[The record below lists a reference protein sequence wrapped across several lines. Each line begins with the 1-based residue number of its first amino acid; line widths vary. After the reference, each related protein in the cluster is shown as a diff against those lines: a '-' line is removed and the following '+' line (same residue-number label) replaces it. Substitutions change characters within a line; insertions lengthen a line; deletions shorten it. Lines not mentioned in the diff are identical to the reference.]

1 MRPSPSLGARRDMS
15 EHIERILFVDDQPE
29 IIELIRRHV
38 GGHYDCVYVESGAA
52 ALSLLDTAG
61 PFAVVVADYSM
72 PNMDGVTLLAE
83 IQRRSP
89 DTVPI
94 MLTAFADLDI
104 AIAALH
110 QGNIFRFLRKP
121 WDRSDLDR
129 ALANALDHFHL
140 VQSERRLRQQLAE
153 ANRAL
158 DAKVKEL
165 DELNQLLEYWVE
177 FSPAVLY
184 SADCGGD
191 APRLTYVSKNF
202 ARLSGRERTEVILDP
217 TLWERAVHPD
227 DAPERE
233 RRLRE
238 FVHGRAAEHSLT
250 YRVRHHNGTYRTIL
264 EAVRCIRNPQGK
276 PLELVGCWLDISP
289 R

>member
-1 MRPSPSLGARRDMS
+1 MS
-15 EHIERILFVDDQPE
+15 QHHERVLFVDDQPE

-38 GGHYDCVYVESGAA
+38 GGQYDCVYAESGAA
-52 ALSLLDTAG
+52 ALNLLDTEG
-61 PFAVVVADYSM
+61 PFAAVVADYSM

-83 IQRRSP
+83 VQRRSP

-121 WDRSDLDR
+121 WDRAELDR
-129 ALANALDHFHL
+129 ALSNALDHHHL
-140 VQSERRLRQQLAE
+140 VQSERRLRQELAD

-158 DAKVKEL
+158 DAKVREL
-165 DELNQLLEYWVE
+165 DELNRLLEYWVE

-184 SADCGGD
+184 SADCSD
-191 APRLTYVSKNF
+191 EVPVLTYVSKNF
-202 ARLSGRERTEVILDP
+202 TRLSGHERTEVIVDP
-217 TLWERAVHPD
+217 SLWDQSVHPD
-227 DAPERE
+227 DAPERA

-238 FVHGRAAEHSLT
+238 FAQGRAAEHSLT
-250 YRVRHHNGTYRTIL
+250 YRVRHRNGSYRTIL

-276 PLELVGCWLDISP
+276 ALELVGAWLDISP

>member
-1 MRPSPSLGARRDMS
+1 MNG
-15 EHIERILFVDDQPE
+15 HHERVLFVDDQPE
-29 IIELIRRHV
+29 IIDLIRRHV
-38 GGHYDCVYVESGAA
+38 GGHYDCMYAESGAA
-52 ALSLLDTAG
+52 ALGLLDSAG

-72 PNMDGVTLLAE
+72 PNMDGITLLAE
-83 IQRRSP
+83 IRRRAP

-104 AIAALH
+104 AVAALH
-110 QGNIFRFLRKP
+110 EGNIFRFLRKP
-121 WDRSDLDR
+121 WDRVDLDR
-129 ALANALDHFHL
+129 ALANALDHYHL
-140 VQSERRLRQQLAE
+140 VQSERRLRQELAE

-184 SADCGGD
+184 SADCSGPD
-191 APRLTYVSKNF
+191 TRLTYVSKNF
-202 ARLSGRERTEVILDP
+202 ARLAGRERTDVIMDP
-217 TLWERAVHPD
+217 SLWDAAVHPD
-227 DAPERE
+227 DAPERA

-238 FVHGRAAEHSLT
+238 FVQSRAAEHSLT
-250 YRVRHHNGTYRTIL
+250 YRIRHHNGSYRTIL
-264 EAVRCIRNPQGK
+264 EALRCIRNPQGK

>member
-1 MRPSPSLGARRDMS
+1 MS
-15 EHIERILFVDDQPE
+15 GQNERVLFVDDQPE

-38 GGHYDCVYVESGAA
+38 GGHYDCVYADSGAA
-52 ALSLLDTAG
+52 ALSLLDTEG
-61 PFAVVVADYSM
+61 PFAAVVADYSM

-83 IQRRSP
+83 IKRRSP
-89 DTVPI
+89 DTVPL

-104 AIAALH
+104 AVAALH

-129 ALANALDHFHL
+129 ALSNALDHYHL
-140 VQSERRLRQQLAE
+140 VQSERRLRQELAE

-184 SADCGGD
+184 SADCSGD

-202 ARLSGRERTEVILDP
+202 ARLSGRERTEVIVEP
-217 TLWERAVHPD
+217 ALWDRAVHPE
-227 DAPERE
+227 DASERT
-233 RRLRE
+233 RRLQD
-238 FVHGRAAEHSLT
+238 FVRSRAAEHSLT
-250 YRVRHHNGTYRTIL
+250 YRIRHHNGAYRTIL
-264 EAVRCIRNPQGK
+264 EAIRCIRNPQGK

-289 R
+289 H

>member
-1 MRPSPSLGARRDMS
+1 MTDARLTVLSTPSG
-15 EHIERILFVDDQPE
+15 
-29 IIELIRRHV
+29 
-38 GGHYDCVYVESGAA
+38 
-52 ALSLLDTAG
+52 
-61 PFAVVVADYSM
+61 
-72 PNMDGVTLLAE
+72 
-83 IQRRSP
+83 
-89 DTVPI
+89 
-94 MLTAFADLDI
+94 LDI
-104 AIAALH
+104 AVAALH
-110 QGNIFRFLRKP
+110 QGNIYRFLRKP
-121 WDRSDLDR
+121 WDRGDLDR
-129 ALANALDHFHL
+129 ALSNALDHYHL
-140 VQSERRLRQQLAE
+140 VQSERRLRQQLAD
-153 ANRAL
+153 ANRTL

-202 ARLSGRERTEVILDP
+202 ARLSGRERTEVIVDP
-217 TLWERAVHPD
+217 SLWDQAVHPD

-238 FVHGRAAEHSLT
+238 FVLGRAAEHSLT
-250 YRVRHHNGTYRTIL
+250 YRVRHSNGTYRTIL
-264 EAVRCIRNPQGK
+264 EAIRCIRNPQGK

>member
-1 MRPSPSLGARRDMS
+1 MS
-15 EHIERILFVDDQPE
+15 EHHERVLFVDDQPE

-38 GGHYDCVYVESGAA
+38 GAQYDCVYAESGAA
-52 ALSLLDTAG
+52 ALNLLDTEG
-61 PFAVVVADYSM
+61 PFAAVVADYSM

-83 IQRRSP
+83 VQRRSP

-121 WDRSDLDR
+121 WDRVELDR
-129 ALANALDHFHL
+129 ALSNALDHHHL
-140 VQSERRLRQQLAE
+140 VQSERRLRQELAD

-158 DAKVKEL
+158 DAKVREL
-165 DELNQLLEYWVE
+165 DELNRLLEYWVE

-184 SADCGGD
+184 SADCSD
-191 APRLTYVSKNF
+191 DDPVLTYVSKNF
-202 ARLSGRERTEVILDP
+202 TRLSGHERTEVIVDP
-217 TLWERAVHPD
+217 ALWDQAVHPD
-227 DAPERE
+227 DAPERA

-238 FVHGRAAEHSLT
+238 FAQSRAAEHSLT
-250 YRVRHHNGTYRTIL
+250 YRVRHRNGSYRTIL

-276 PLELVGCWLDISP
+276 ALELVGAWLDISP